1 MQSFELPEPPVI
13 EQHRPQDLRKYSIVP
28 IRAANDRRIRP
39 AAMRA
44 LLAVCSYA
52 NRAGLCW
59 PSHEN
64 VGKMLGV
71 SRQAAGRQIR
81 ILRDLGYLHKVKN
94 HSYGRTAQ
102 ILRVVYDENLA
113 DRTLLNSV
121 PFEDLPPEHQAHR
134 QRKDAKQINV
144 HHETLNGQQEAF
156 NSVAVTA
163 KEVIE
168 DRLSV
173 DELLSLW
180 SKACSRAGIV
190 RIVTAEDRSAA
201 VSMCA
206 VGASK
211 AVFERVLL
219 QVFTDWQQYRR
230 DPPHRLAWFASR
242 LKPASEADPS
252 PPHPSPVSVGA

>member
-28 IRAANDRRIRP
+28 IRACNDRRIRP

-81 ILRDLGYLHKVKN
+81 ILRDLGYLKVVKN
-94 HSYGRTAQ
+94 HTYGKTAQ
-102 ILRVVYDENLA
+102 ILRVMYDEDISTA
-113 DRTLLNSV
+113 EHMEKIK
-121 PFEDLPPEHQAHR
+121 FEDLPPTLQAWQER
-134 QRKDAKQINV
+134 QTSQL
-144 HHETLNGQQEAF
+144 LNPQNESF

-163 KEVIE
+163 MEVVQDE
-168 DRLSV
+168 LVGRACVTVWVKACRVAGFERLALPEDFEVCDRLQALGVLRSTF
-173 DELLSLW
+173 DAELDLLL
-180 SKACSRAGIV
+180 
-190 RIVTAEDRSAA
+190 
-201 VSMCA
+201 
-206 VGASK
+206 ASIQGTQR
-211 AVFERVLL
+211 E
-219 QVFTDWQQYRR
+219 
-230 DPPHRLAWFASR
+230 PPHRFSYFARLAR
-242 LKPASEADPS
+242 
-252 PPHPSPVSVGA
+252 